1 MNKFK
6 EHDIS
11 GKSSKH
17 LVETFLLKQA
27 NGGIDLQCQRGML
40 SLYVC
45 VCVCV
50 CKKSGLVGVLK
61 GVQTLEKRV
70 HAGST
75 WNKMLLADEIWKGR
89 KKGVKGGKENVAIP
103 SCHTSV
109 SNVTQCGR

>member
-27 NGGIDLQCQRGML
+27 NGGIDLQCQRGMP

-45 VCVCV
+45 VCVQ
-50 CKKSGLVGVLK
+50 KIRSGGGFK
-61 GVQTLEKRV
+61 RCADIRETFACWKHLEQN
-70 HAGST
+70 ALS
-75 WNKMLLADEIWKGR
+75 
-89 KKGVKGGKENVAIP
+89 
-103 SCHTSV
+103 
-109 SNVTQCGR
+109 